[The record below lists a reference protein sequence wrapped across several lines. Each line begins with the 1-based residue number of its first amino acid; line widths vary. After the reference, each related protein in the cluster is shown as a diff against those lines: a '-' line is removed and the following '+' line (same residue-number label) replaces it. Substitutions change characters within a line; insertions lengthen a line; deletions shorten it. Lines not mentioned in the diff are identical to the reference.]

1 MNITKKLV
9 IGIISVLAIFGLLV
23 GGKKIMR
30 QVEYNEMEKVVYSE
44 GVKDIIENYLKFI
57 DDNAFTPDGKIQ
69 SYTIERTSIKKNPMG
84 GIMFSVF
91 VNEDPELYVR
101 FTLEKNL
108 ESNEIG
114 HSGGGYSSK
123 LKQLVRR
130 QNDK

>member
-57 DDNAFTPDGKIQ
+57 DDNAFTSDGKIQ

-91 VNEDPELYVR
+91 VNEDHELYVR

-108 ESNEIG
+108 ETNEIG

>member
-1 MNITKKLV
+1 
-9 IGIISVLAIFGLLV
+9 
-23 GGKKIMR
+23 MR

-57 DDNAFTPDGKIQ
+57 DDNAFTSDGKIQ

-108 ESNEIG
+108 ETNEFG
-114 HSGGGYSSK
+114 HSGGGYSSI
-123 LKQLVRR
+123 LKHLVRR
-130 QNDK
+130 QND